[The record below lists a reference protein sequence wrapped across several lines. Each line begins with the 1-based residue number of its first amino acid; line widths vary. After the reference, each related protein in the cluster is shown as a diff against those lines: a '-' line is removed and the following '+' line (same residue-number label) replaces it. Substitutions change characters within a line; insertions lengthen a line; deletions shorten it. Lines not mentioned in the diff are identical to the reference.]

1 MIDIKPTVYA
11 ALIANTALV
20 ALLGTGIRI
29 TQIVAPNAELF
40 PRITFF
46 ELTNGDSLYLDDAA
60 FASEIGLQIDIW
72 SKGDTSAIAI
82 KVDITMKSLS
92 FKRVGGADFY
102 ESDTKI
108 YHKAL
113 RYETNA
119 VI

>member
-1 MIDIKPTVYA
+1 MIDIKPTVYD

-20 ALLGTGIRI
+20 SLLGSGIRI
-29 TQIVAPNAELF
+29 TQLVAPDATVF

-46 ELTNGDSLYLDDAA
+46 ELSNIDSLYLDDTA

-72 SKGDTSAIAI
+72 SKASTSAIAAQ
-82 KVDITMKSLS
+82 VDISMKSLG
-92 FKRVGGADFY
+92 FKRMSSQDFY

-108 YHKAL
+108 FHKAL